1 MTVEI
6 TPVGLSTLSYQF
18 YIIWAVMN
26 IVLIFPCVYFLFPE
40 TKGLS
45 LEKIDE
51 IFIESS
57 NIFQPV
63 WVAKRLIKGAR
74 ASGGD
79 EKGVGNG
86 VENGI
91 ADEKE
96 DKNGIQVER
105 TD

>member
-18 YIIWAVMN
+18 YIIWAAMN
-26 IVLIFPCVYFLFPE
+26 IVLIFPCVYFFFPE

-51 IFIESS
+51 IFVESK
-57 NIFQPV
+57 NVFQPV
-63 WVAKRLIKGAR
+63 WVAKRLIKGER
-74 ASGGD
+74 VSGGD
-79 EKGVGNG
+79 EKAKENG

-91 ADEKE
+91 ADEK
-96 DKNGIQVER
+96 DDRDGIQVEQAE
-105 TD
+105 